1 MKNVFKISIC
11 VAMIC
16 LLILC
21 LGVVFVND
29 YVVRENRNVLVEIS
43 SEKSVLFNA
52 ENSSGKSEDMLL
64 NIKNEN
70 AINAFVAD
78 TEDEESFMKYICW
91 YIFGLLGI
99 VNLILGIVFAF
110 FKVPMNNWCGYRSKR
125 SMKSEDAWQYSSKIM
140 GRLMLLL
147 TVIFLSCAIALIMCN
162 VHFGI
167 TMGVIIGVELV
178 GMIIIAITIECLLA
192 RKERKE
198 ESEISE
204 KGIED
209 EK

>member
-1 MKNVFKISIC
+1 MKNIFKISIC
-11 VAMIC
+11 IAMIC

-29 YVVRENRNVLVEIS
+29 YIVRDNRNVSVEIS

-52 ENSSGKSEDMLL
+52 ENSSGKYEDMLL
-64 NIKNEN
+64 NCNNEN

-91 YIFGLLGI
+91 YICGLLGV
-99 VNLILGIVFAF
+99 VNLIAGIVFAF
-110 FKVPMNNWCGYRSKR
+110 FKVPMNNLCGYRSKR
-125 SMKSEDAWQYSSKIM
+125 SMKSEDAWQYSSKMM

-147 TVIFLSCAIALIMCN
+147 TVMFLICAITLIMSN

-167 TMGVIIGVELV
+167 TMGVMIGVELV
-178 GMIIIAITIECLLA
+178 GTIVIAIIIECLLA

-204 KGIED
+204 RNVED